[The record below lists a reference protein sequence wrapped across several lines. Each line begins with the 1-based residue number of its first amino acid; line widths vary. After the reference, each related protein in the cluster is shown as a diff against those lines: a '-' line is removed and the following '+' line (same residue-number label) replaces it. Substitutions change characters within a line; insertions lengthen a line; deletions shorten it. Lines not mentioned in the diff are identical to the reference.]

1 MMLLVFVLLWLTLA
15 HVHSLLTPTRVSHV
29 HFHPRSRSLLKG
41 VESHLIDCSTKEFSD
56 LYGSIDSG
64 LCMNTNMNLF
74 SGIPGI
80 FEQAVT
86 IGFLISMYFFF
97 KKLSTGEMQKAWDEV
112 DINDNN
118 NFDFSKSRSSMD
130 NIRRYNAERL
140 DMQDENDDDDS
151 YYMRCP
157 QCDGVGTFIYPQRA
171 SSSSFAAGRE
181 GPDSSVEDICDLCD
195 GEGVIQNFNRRRNPA
210 KRLYLPPDE

>member
-1 MMLLVFVLLWLTLA
+1 MTVLILFVVWLSLA
-15 HVHSLLTPTRVSHV
+15 HGLLLSPTRKLHPVSS
-29 HFHPRSRSLLKG
+29 SRLQS

-64 LCMNTNMNLF
+64 LCMNTNMNVF

-112 DINDNN
+112 DISDNGND
-118 NFDFSKSRSSMD
+118 FDFSRSRSSINNMRQYAAD
-130 NIRRYNAERL
+130 D
-140 DMQDENDDDDS
+140 DMQDESEDDNS

-157 QCDGVGTFIYPQRA
+157 QCDGVGTFIYPRRA
-171 SSSSFAAGRE
+171 SPSSSTGRE
-181 GPDSSVEDICDLCD
+181 GLDSSVEDICDLCD
-195 GEGVIQNFNRRRNPA
+195 GEGVMQNFNRRRNPA